1 MPVRIVIVD
10 DHKILRDGIR
20 LRLQQED
27 DFEVV
32 AEAGDAREALA
43 CVAQTKPDLVVMD
56 LGLPGESGHAA
67 THRIREL
74 RPQTRI
80 LVLTGEVAPSAV
92 NDALLAG
99 ANGFLRKEEASDELV
114 RAVRVLMAGKAY
126 LSPDAATAVTQALI
140 GQLNEPEPPVL
151 SEQEL
156 AVLKGLADGL
166 GYKEIADQLDVSV
179 KSVESYRTRLV
190 KKTGCATTAELVRYA
205 VRQRL
210 IVP

>member
-10 DHKILRDGIR
+10 DHTILREGLR
-20 LRLQQED
+20 LRLQQEEG
-27 DFEVV
+27 FEVV
-32 AEAGDAREALA
+32 AEAVNAAEALA
-43 CVAQTKPDLVVMD
+43 CVAKTKPDLVIMD
-56 LGLPGESGHAA
+56 LGLPDESGLVA

-74 RPQTRI
+74 RPETRI
-80 LVLTGEVAPSAV
+80 LVLTGDVSAFAV

-99 ANGFLRKEEASDELV
+99 ANGFLRKEDASDELV
-114 RAVRVLMAGKAY
+114 RAVRALLAGKAY
-126 LSPDAATAVTQALI
+126 LSPDAATAVTQALV
-140 GQLNEPEPPVL
+140 GQSSRPKPPVL

-156 AVLKGLADGL
+156 AVLRGLADGL
-166 GYKEIADQLDVSV
+166 GYKEIADQLNVSV

-210 IVP
+210 IAP

>member
-10 DHKILRDGIR
+10 DHKILRDGLR

-27 DFEVV
+27 DLEVV
-32 AEAGDAREALA
+32 AEAADAREALA

-56 LGLPGESGHAA
+56 LGLPGESGHVA

-166 GYKEIADQLDVSV
+166 GYKEIADNLNVSV

>member
-10 DHKILRDGIR
+10 DHRILRDGLR
-20 LRLQQED
+20 LRLQQEE

-32 AEAGDAREALA
+32 AEAANAGEALA
-43 CVAQTKPDLVVMD
+43 CVAKTKPDLVLMD
-56 LGLPGESGHAA
+56 LGLPGESGHVA

-80 LVLTGEVAPSAV
+80 LVLTGDVSASAV

-99 ANGFLRKEEASDELV
+99 ANGFLRKEDASDELV
-114 RAVRVLMAGKAY
+114 RAVRVLMAGKSY
-126 LSPDAATAVTQALI
+126 LSPDAATAVTEALVSQAN
-140 GQLNEPEPPVL
+140 QPKAPVL
-151 SEQEL
+151 TEQEL

-166 GYKEIADQLDVSV
+166 GYKEIADNLNVSV

-190 KKTGCATTAELVRYA
+190 RKTGCATTAELVRFA